1 MRKITALM
9 FAFLMLV
16 TFASAQKTNAAAEK
30 ATEPETS
37 ITTDGQKETWVE
49 YNDII
54 ITIPKGV
61 KATVTRDVQGNII
74 VSGSDLNGVK
84 IDGET
89 VNSNGRTAL
98 SINPSTKV
106 ITVREG
112 NNVTVTNAN
121 GQTYSLRPG
130 QSTAQA
136 VAAAKPAQPAAKA
149 EPAVNVPAF
158 VLPSTESAA
167 SQQAAQN
174 VEETLSPSAPR

>member
-136 VAAAKPAQPAAKA
+136 VAAAKP

>member
-16 TFASAQKTNAAAEK
+16 TVASAQQANASAKK
-30 ATEPETS
+30 ATMSETA
-37 ITTDGQKETWVE
+37 ITTDGQADTEIE
-49 YNDII
+49 YNGILI
-54 ITIPKGV
+54 SIPKGV
-61 KATVTRDVQGNII
+61 KATVARDSQGNII
-74 VSGSDLNGVK
+74 VSGSDLNGVR
-84 IDGET
+84 IDGDT
-89 VNSNGRTAL
+89 INSTGRTTL
-98 SINPSTKV
+98 SINTTTKV
-106 ITVREG
+106 MTVREG
-112 NNVTVTNAN
+112 NNVTVTNAE

-149 EPAVNVPAF
+149 EPETTVPAF

-167 SQQAAQN
+167 NQQAAQN

>member
-1 MRKITALM
+1 M

-49 YNDII
+49 YNGII

-136 VAAAKPAQPAAKA
+136 VAAAKP

>member
-49 YNDII
+49 YNGII

-61 KATVTRDVQGNII
+61 KAAVTRDVQGNII

-136 VAAAKPAQPAAKA
+136 VAAAKA